1 MTARV
6 LVVDDILSNVKLLEA
21 KLTAEYFEVVTA
33 FNGAECLARIEEG
46 IPDIVLLDV
55 MMPGMDGFEVCRR
68 IKSNPRTAHLP
79 VVMVTA
85 LDQPSDRVAGL
96 EAGADDFLTK
106 PVDDAALFA
115 RVRSLVRLKMMTD
128 ELRMREA
135 TGQSM
140 GLVDPA
146 QTLIDAAPSGR
157 ILAIEDRPESATWLA
172 GALQPQH
179 EVSTVDTFEE
189 ALVRVR
195 GGDYDLVI
203 VSLGM
208 RGFDGLR
215 LCSQLRSLPE
225 GRNVPILVV
234 VSDGDRRKLNQ
245 ALEMGVNDYLARPVD
260 KNELVARVRTQL
272 RKKRY
277 ADRLRHNVQLSLEM
291 AITDQLTG
299 LHNRRYMSRHLDNL
313 ISSAKRTAKPL
324 AFLILDIDYF
334 KSVNDGYGHDIGDE
348 VLKEFA
354 NRIAA
359 NVRGIDLAC
368 RYGGEEFV
376 VVMPDTDMAFAY
388 SVAERLRKSIEFD
401 TGRDQPPTWQ
411 GQHHHQHRHRVVGRQ
426 HGHRRSAT
434 SSRRS
439 GPLQRQARRPQP
451 RRGRRGLA
459 SVFRLCQLDRLVDHP
474 YEDFRLARA
483 GDHVAVLED
492 EGRHARD
499 PHLVCEMVFVLDGV
513 LVGIL
518 RKQLAELVPDAC
530 RHPQQSPSA
539 RCDRRYCGPARSR
552 RRTIA
557 RPARP
562 ARRCRRPIG

>member
-33 FNGAECLARIEEG
+33 YSGMECLAKIETAE
-46 IPDIVLLDV
+46 PDIVLLDV

-68 IKSNPRTAHLP
+68 IKHNPKTAHVP

-85 LDQPSDRVAGL
+85 LDQPSDRVTGL

-140 GLVDPA
+140 GLIDPA
-146 QTLIDAAPSGR
+146 ETLVENVPPGR
-157 ILAIEDRPESATWLA
+157 ILVIEDRPESVAWFSS
-172 GALQPQH
+172 ALQPAN
-179 EVSTVDTFEE
+179 EVAAVDTFEE

-195 GGDYDLVI
+195 GGDYDLIV
-203 VSLGM
+203 VSLGV

-225 GRNVPILVV
+225 GRNVPILVL
-234 VSDGDRRKLNQ
+234 VSEGERRKLTQ
-245 ALEMGVNDYLARPVD
+245 ALEMGVNDYLTRPVD
-260 KNELVARVRTQL
+260 KNELIARVRTQL

-277 ADRLRHNVQLSLEM
+277 ADQLRHNVQLSLEM

-299 LHNRRYMSRHLDNL
+299 LHNRRYMGRHLDTL
-313 ISSAKRTAKPL
+313 VQSAKKSGKPL

-334 KSVNDGYGHDIGDE
+334 KSVNDTHGHDIGDE
-348 VLKEFA
+348 VLREFA
-354 NRIAA
+354 GRIGA

-376 VVMPDTDMAFAY
+376 VVMPDTDISFAY
-388 SVAERLRKSIEFD
+388 MVAERLRKSVEATPFVISRDPGKLNITISIGIAASEGDGD
-401 TGRDQPPTWQ
+401 TAEALLHRSDQALYRAKRDGRN
-411 GQHHHQHRHRVVGRQ
+411 RVV
-426 HGHRRSAT
+426 A
-434 SSRRS
+434 
-439 GPLQRQARRPQP
+439 
-451 RRGRRGLA
+451 
-459 SVFRLCQLDRLVDHP
+459 
-474 YEDFRLARA
+474 
-483 GDHVAVLED
+483 
-492 EGRHARD
+492 
-499 PHLVCEMVFVLDGV
+499 
-513 LVGIL
+513 
-518 RKQLAELVPDAC
+518 DA
-530 RHPQQSPSA
+530 A
-539 RCDRRYCGPARSR
+539 
-552 RRTIA
+552 
-557 RPARP
+557 
-562 ARRCRRPIG
+562 

>member
-21 KLTAEYFEVVTA
+21 KLTSEYFEVVTA
-33 FNGAECLARIEEG
+33 YSGAEALAKMDESE
-46 IPDIVLLDV
+46 PDIVLLDV

-68 IKSNPRTAHLP
+68 IKANPKTAHVP

-85 LDQPSDRVAGL
+85 LDQPTDRVAGL

-128 ELRMREA
+128 ELRMRET

-140 GLVDPA
+140 GLLDPA
-146 QTLIDAAPSGR
+146 STLIEAGIAGR
-157 ILAIEDRPESATWLA
+157 ILIIEDRPESVAWFGA
-172 GALQPQH
+172 ALQPAN

-195 GGDYDLVI
+195 GGDYDLIV

-234 VSDGDRRKLNQ
+234 VSDGDRRKLTQ
-245 ALEMGVNDYLARPVD
+245 ALEMGVNDYLTRPVD

-272 RKKRY
+272 RKKLY

-299 LHNRRYMSRHLDNL
+299 LHNRRYMGRHLDNL
-313 ISSAKRTAKPL
+313 LLQAGKSGKAL
-324 AFLILDIDYF
+324 AFVIMDIDFF
-334 KSVNDGYGHDIGDE
+334 KMVNDTHGHDIGDE
-348 VLKEFA
+348 VLREFA
-354 NRIAA
+354 RRISA

-376 VVMPDTDMAFAY
+376 VVMPDTDIAY
-388 SVAERLRKSIEFD
+388 AYAVAERLRKSIETTPIVISRAPGKLSITISIGIAESESEND
-401 TGRDQPPTWQ
+401 SAEALLYRADQALYRAKKTGRN
-411 GQHHHQHRHRVVGRQ
+411 RVV
-426 HGHRRSAT
+426 A
-434 SSRRS
+434 
-439 GPLQRQARRPQP
+439 
-451 RRGRRGLA
+451 
-459 SVFRLCQLDRLVDHP
+459 
-474 YEDFRLARA
+474 
-483 GDHVAVLED
+483 
-492 EGRHARD
+492 
-499 PHLVCEMVFVLDGV
+499 
-513 LVGIL
+513 
-518 RKQLAELVPDAC
+518 DA
-530 RHPQQSPSA
+530 A
-539 RCDRRYCGPARSR
+539 
-552 RRTIA
+552 
-557 RPARP
+557 
-562 ARRCRRPIG
+562 

>member
-21 KLTAEYFEVVTA
+21 KLTAEYFEVATA
-33 FNGAECLARIEEG
+33 YNGLECLAKMEEAT
-46 IPDIVLLDV
+46 PDIVLLDV

-68 IKSNPRTAHLP
+68 IKANPATAHVP

-96 EAGADDFLTK
+96 DAGADDFLTK

-128 ELRMREA
+128 ELRMRET
-135 TGQSM
+135 TGENM
-140 GLVDPA
+140 GLLD
-146 QTLIDAAPSGR
+146 QTDSKADADQSGR
-157 ILAIEDRPESATWLA
+157 ILIIEDRPESVAWFA
-172 GALQPQH
+172 GALQPKH
-179 EVSTVDTFEE
+179 EVSSVETFEE

-195 GGDYDLVI
+195 GGDYDLIV

-234 VSDGDRRKLNQ
+234 VSDGDRRKLTQ
-245 ALEMGVNDYLARPVD
+245 ALEMGVNDYLTRPVD
-260 KNELVARVRTQL
+260 KNELMARVRTQM

-313 ISSAKRTAKPL
+313 VNSARDSGKPL
-324 AFLILDIDYF
+324 AFLIMDIDFF
-334 KSVNDGYGHDIGDE
+334 KAVNDTHGHDIGDE

-354 NRIAA
+354 KRIAA

-376 VVMPDTDMAFAY
+376 VVMPDTEISYAY
-388 SVAERLRKSIEFD
+388 SIAERLRKSIETTPVKISRDPGKIGITISIGIAASEGADD
-401 TGRDQPPTWQ
+401 TADKLLHRADQALYRAKRSGRN
-411 GQHHHQHRHRVVGRQ
+411 RVV
-426 HGHRRSAT
+426 A
-434 SSRRS
+434 
-439 GPLQRQARRPQP
+439 
-451 RRGRRGLA
+451 
-459 SVFRLCQLDRLVDHP
+459 
-474 YEDFRLARA
+474 
-483 GDHVAVLED
+483 
-492 EGRHARD
+492 
-499 PHLVCEMVFVLDGV
+499 
-513 LVGIL
+513 
-518 RKQLAELVPDAC
+518 DA
-530 RHPQQSPSA
+530 A
-539 RCDRRYCGPARSR
+539 
-552 RRTIA
+552 
-557 RPARP
+557 
-562 ARRCRRPIG
+562 

>member
-21 KLTAEYFEVVTA
+21 KLTAEYFEVVSA
-33 FNGAECLARIEEG
+33 FNGLECLAKIDQAA
-46 IPDIVLLDV
+46 PDIVLLDV

-68 IKSNPRTAHLP
+68 IKNNPKTAHIP

-96 EAGADDFLTK
+96 DAGADDFLTK

-128 ELRMREA
+128 ELRMRET

-140 GLVDPA
+140 GLIDPA
-146 QTLIDAAPSGR
+146 TTLMDASPTGR
-157 ILAIEDRPESATWLA
+157 ILIIEDRPESVAWFA
-172 GALQPQH
+172 GALQPGGH
-179 EVSTVDTFEE
+179 EVASVDTFEE

-195 GGDYDLVI
+195 GGDYDLIV

-234 VSDGDRRKLNQ
+234 VTDGDRRKLNQ
-245 ALEMGVNDYLARPVD
+245 ALEMGVNDYLTRPVD

-277 ADRLRHNVQLSLEM
+277 SDRLRHNVQLSLEM

-313 ISSAKRTAKPL
+313 VSQAGRNGKPL
-324 AFLILDIDYF
+324 AFLILDIDFF
-334 KSVNDGYGHDIGDE
+334 KSVNDGHGHDIGDE

-354 NRIAA
+354 NRISA
-359 NVRGIDLAC
+359 NIRGIDLAC

-376 VVMPDTDMAFAY
+376 VVMPDTEMSLAY
-388 SVAERLRKSIEFD
+388 TIAERLRKSIETTPVVISRAPGKLNITISIGIAGSEGTAD
-401 TGRDQPPTWQ
+401 SAEALLHRADQALYSAKRSGRN
-411 GQHHHQHRHRVVGRQ
+411 RVVT
-426 HGHRRSAT
+426 A
-434 SSRRS
+434 
-439 GPLQRQARRPQP
+439 QA
-451 RRGRRGLA
+451 A
-459 SVFRLCQLDRLVDHP
+459 
-474 YEDFRLARA
+474 
-483 GDHVAVLED
+483 
-492 EGRHARD
+492 
-499 PHLVCEMVFVLDGV
+499 
-513 LVGIL
+513 
-518 RKQLAELVPDAC
+518 
-530 RHPQQSPSA
+530 
-539 RCDRRYCGPARSR
+539 
-552 RRTIA
+552 
-557 RPARP
+557 
-562 ARRCRRPIG
+562 